1 MTMAPPLFLA
11 LALAYAGLTSLSLAM
26 KRHHDQVMGRKLQ
39 PERVRYYRWPG
50 WLLLALFMAVGLVAI
65 AGLPLV
71 FLLPYRAR
79 LAGRLAVA
87 LPVLAMLTWSTVA
100 LA

>member
-1 MTMAPPLFLA
+1 
-11 LALAYAGLTSLSLAM
+11 
-26 KRHHDQVMGRKLQ
+26 
-39 PERVRYYRWPG
+39 
-50 WLLLALFMAVGLVAI
+50 VAI

-71 FLLPYRAR
+71 FLLAYRAR

-100 LA
+100 LV